1 MKFSS
6 PIASKQRF
14 ARVCLT
20 CLAFLWPQFDV
31 LAQESTSDSSLDNT
45 AENTAVLAEAPQN
58 TEANTHTAVD
68 QVSQN
73 TDAQQTTAET
83 VNTAASKTTNNQ
95 ETPETVEKLQ
105 SVDEETL
112 NAYRSYKAAVER
124 YKQEL
129 NHYRIDL
136 RRSLMTDYQNRLS
149 SVDNAYAKKISS
161 LRSEEALMRD
171 NVIERMEA
179 FLKRY
184 GETHEKSADILYRL
198 ARLHYERADE
208 LYLSDDTGTMTHPDF
223 TITLDYLAK
232 LQNYFPKYEQMD
244 GALYLRGYCQS
255 QMGQSDASRDTFME
269 LVKTYPDSPRRAEVL
284 TRIGEYYFSRSQ
296 DAILGLGGEIMWS
309 EALKYYTEAVDVGQD
324 TSVYDR
330 ALYRKAWT
338 EYYTED
344 YDGMLRDFIA
354 LVGYADNVADG
365 SALRNEAIDFMA
377 AALAEE
383 DWDLSDDVSIDPDF
397 GMKRF
402 NKYLSSG
409 EPFEAE
415 VLRKFADTLMEQTRY
430 EHAADAYEAYI
441 NRGTCAEDLPEVI
454 RVYVAALNYAGK
466 IDKAADEQSRIES
479 RIGLESEWYKCQERE
494 GNLEAIAAA
503 NAASQQA
510 LKNSI
515 MAYHDRVT
523 KAEDDVRLAE
533 EFLEN
538 AKSEEDKMVGQY
550 KLEQA
555 QKKVLQS
562 NIELAEITASFVNR
576 YPNDEENY
584 NYRYLLGQA
593 YFYSEQYDKSIDA
606 FMTIRD
612 IENSRFQADAAR
624 YVADA
629 YEYLIDQKAQED
641 FNYVYALTLPKLI
654 ERVNSGQMAIADT
667 PTSILLSGAVTIAD
681 KETIDAE
688 MSNRKGGSVSRE
700 MPQDVQNLID
710 AREAFS
716 EIETKMGKAEDED
729 ALAPQYRYDNAM
741 IYYNYGNFE
750 EAEKR
755 FNQIIEKSP
764 ASQHAASAAEIIIAE
779 YEMRGDL
786 DKVAELSDM
795 YSTMQLGA
803 TGGNDDIVNSR
814 FKDKKYNALF
824 KKAFNLFDNKQY
836 LEAAAEFI
844 RIIDENPTFEH
855 NNRALYNAAYAYE
868 QMKHY
873 DSAMQLY
880 RRVLKEYGETEEA
893 VNALYRIGV
902 NAEKFFDFD
911 TAVDTFMS
919 LYDNKKPL
927 YQNFKYRVNALRNA
941 AKIKLLIEDKKGAA
955 QLLERYHKDFSGQDD
970 AAQFLYEAGRSYAE
984 LGKNDEATR
993 IFKEFRKK
1001 YASDPSLRAYV
1012 IASYVVEADTM
1023 RSNKRKLND
1032 AISYYETARALY
1044 QNAPTA
1050 AGAIGRDNA
1059 AKAAY
1064 ILAEIEYE
1072 EWAAQTFKGKMQA
1085 MMTQLKEH
1093 MAEMKRIYGEFSQVM
1108 TYNSPIWGIA
1118 ARYAIA
1124 RMMHELVDTLE
1135 TVPRPSDIK
1144 DGSDNH
1150 LAFLAA
1156 MSEMATGTRDE
1167 AIKMY
1172 QNAIEASRM
1181 AGISMEWTKKSLDG
1195 LKQLDRT
1202 ASEQER
1208 LDPMKYIYSSNPLVT
1223 PSALKAREA
1232 ALAEAEAKA
1241 EAALAEAEAQAEAE
1255 AEDEN
1260 YEVDDETIE
1269 GE

>member
-1 MKFSS
+1 M
-6 PIASKQRF
+6 
-14 ARVCLT
+14 
-20 CLAFLWPQFDV
+20 
-31 LAQESTSDSSLDNT
+31 
-45 AENTAVLAEAPQN
+45 
-58 TEANTHTAVD
+58 
-68 QVSQN
+68 
-73 TDAQQTTAET
+73 
-83 VNTAASKTTNNQ
+83 
-95 ETPETVEKLQ
+95 Q

-112 NAYRSYKAAVER
+112 KAYRSYKAAVER
-124 YKQEL
+124 YKQEI
-129 NHYRIDL
+129 NNYRIDL

-149 SVDNAYAKKISS
+149 SVDNAYAQKISQ

-208 LYLSDDTGTMTHPDF
+208 QYLSDNTGTMEHPDF
-223 TITLDYLAK
+223 TITLSYLDK
-232 LQNYFPKYEQMD
+232 LQTNFPKYEQMD
-244 GALYLRGYCQS
+244 GVLYLRGYCQS
-255 QMGQSDASRDTFME
+255 QMGQTDASRDTFMT
-269 LVKTYPDSPRRAEVL
+269 LVSAYPDSPRRAEVL
-284 TRIGEYYFSRSQ
+284 TRIGEYYFSKSQ
-296 DAILGLGGEIMWS
+296 DAILGLGGEILWS
-309 EALKYYTEAVDVGQD
+309 EALKYYTEAVDIGQD

-354 LVGYADNVADG
+354 LVGYADNVANG

-402 NKYLSSG
+402 NKYLNSG

-430 EHAADAYEAYI
+430 EHAAEAYEAYI

-454 RVYVAALNYAGK
+454 RVYVAALNYAGQM
-466 IDKAADEQSRIES
+466 DKAADEQSQIES
-479 RIGLESEWYKCQERE
+479 RIGIDSEWYKCQERE

-503 NAASQQA
+503 NSASQQA

-523 KAEDDVRLAE
+523 RAEDDVRQAE
-533 EFLEN
+533 EFLAS
-538 AKSEEDKMVGQY
+538 AKSDEDKMVGQY
-550 KLEQA
+550 KLEEA
-555 QKKVLQS
+555 QKKLIQT
-562 NIELAEITASFVNR
+562 NRELAEITASFVKR

-593 YFYSEQYDKSIDA
+593 YYYSNQYDKSIDA
-606 FMTIRD
+606 FMAIRD

-624 YVADA
+624 YVADS
-629 YEYLIDQKAQED
+629 YEFLIEEKANED
-641 FNYVYALTLPKLI
+641 FNYVYALTLTKLI
-654 ERVNSGQMAIADT
+654 ERVNSGQLTIPET
-667 PTSILLSGAVTIAD
+667 PTSILLSGAVTIVD

-688 MSNRKGGSVSRE
+688 MANRKGGSVPRE
-700 MPQDVQNLID
+700 MPEDVQKLVD

-716 EIETKMGKAEDED
+716 EIETQMGNAETEN

-786 DKVAELSDM
+786 DKVAELSDK
-795 YSTMQLGA
+795 YATMQLGA
-803 TGGNDDIVNSR
+803 SGDDDIVNSR

-844 RIIDENPTFEH
+844 KIIEENPTFEH

-880 RRVLKEYGETEEA
+880 RRVLDEYGETEEA

-919 LYDNKKPL
+919 LYNNKKPL
-927 YQNFKYRVNALRNA
+927 YQNFKNRVNALRNA

-955 QLLERYHKDFSGQDD
+955 QLLERYHKDFPGQDD
-970 AAQFLYEAGRSYAE
+970 APQFLYEAGRSYAE
-984 LGKNDEATR
+984 LDKTDEATR

-1001 YASDPSLRAYV
+1001 YASDPSMRAYV
-1012 IASYVVEADTM
+1012 IASYVVEADMM
-1023 RSNKRKLND
+1023 RPNKRKLED

-1044 QNAPTA
+1044 QNAPAA
-1050 AGAIGRDNA
+1050 AGAIGRDNT

-1064 ILAEIEYE
+1064 ALAEIEYE
-1072 EWAAQTFKGKMQA
+1072 EWAAKTFKGKMQA
-1085 MMTQLKEH
+1085 MMTQLKDH
-1093 MAEMKRIYGEFSQVM
+1093 MAEMKRIYNEFSQVM

-1144 DGSDNH
+1144 EGSDNH

-1156 MSEMATGTRDE
+1156 MSDMATGTRDE

-1208 LDPMKYIYSSNPLVT
+1208 LDPMKNVYSSGPLVT
-1223 PSALKAREA
+1223 PSALKAREE

-1255 AEDEN
+1255 INHDNNA
-1260 YEVDDETIE
+1260 DDA